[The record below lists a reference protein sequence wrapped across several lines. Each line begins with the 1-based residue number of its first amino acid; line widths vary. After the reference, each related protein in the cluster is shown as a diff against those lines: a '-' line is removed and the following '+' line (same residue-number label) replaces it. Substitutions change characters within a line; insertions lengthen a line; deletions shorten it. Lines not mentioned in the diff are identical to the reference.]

1 MGISKISLTLSI
13 SYTPKLKKKNL
24 QIMTEI
30 SLRGKDTC
38 ESVTPA
44 VFKGNSFAFRKEK
57 RSISEERMLHTGITN
72 ISDTI
77 L

>member
-1 MGISKISLTLSI
+1 
-13 SYTPKLKKKNL
+13 
-24 QIMTEI
+24 MTEI

-57 RSISEERMLHTGITN
+57 YFRRTYAPYRHY
-72 ISDTI
+72 
-77 L
+77 